1 MVKFIEV
8 HDHRKE
14 PMLIGLSHAVLIYP
28 DDYGKAVVETDVE
41 GNDPFELWESYE
53 EVKRM
58 IGSAQGGIP
67 MERSEQY

>member
-8 HDHRKE
+8 HEESGSPVLVNLHHV
-14 PMLIGLSHAVLIYP
+14 LSVYR
-28 DDYGKAVVETDVE
+28 YGNASRIEMETEVI
-41 GNDPFELWESYE
+41 PLAESYD

-67 MERSEQY
+67 MERTEQY

>member
-1 MVKFIEV
+1 MNKFIEV
-8 HDHRKE
+8 HDKDGGF
-14 PMLIGLSHAVLIYP
+14 PMLVNLRHVLSVYERGNASCM
-28 DDYGKAVVETDVE
+28 ETETEVI
-41 GNDPFELWESYE
+41 PLAESYE

>member
-1 MVKFIEV
+1 MIKFIEV
-8 HDHRKE
+8 HDKDGF
-14 PMLIGLSHAVLIYP
+14 PVLVNLRHVLCV
-28 DDYGKAVVETDVE
+28 YGQDNVSCMETDVE
-41 GNDPFELWESYE
+41 VIQLTESYE